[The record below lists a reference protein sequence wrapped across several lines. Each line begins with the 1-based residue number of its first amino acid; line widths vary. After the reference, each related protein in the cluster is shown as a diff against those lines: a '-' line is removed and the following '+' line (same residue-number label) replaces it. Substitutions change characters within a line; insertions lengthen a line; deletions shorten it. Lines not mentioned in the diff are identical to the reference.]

1 MIRSQITRLA
11 HWLLHHAD
19 LSAFAAWACV
29 VFGVGAVLAGLDSA
43 ARGDAPELART
54 LLRVG
59 CALAFAGA
67 AACVVLAGR
76 APR

>member
-1 MIRSQITRLA
+1 MIRSQITRLT

-19 LSAFAAWACV
+19 VSAFAAWACV
-29 VFGVGAVLAGLDSA
+29 TAGVGCVLAGLDSA
-43 ARGDAPELART
+43 AHGDAPELART

-59 CALAFAGA
+59 CALAFAGF